1 MCKKKEDEENDPNS
15 TLMKRIFPGYTYE
28 HEGNIFFCFTRK
40 NNEQHIVSLD
50 TQQKKEKEILF
61 MFLHE
66 KKLNKTFFSRH
77 T

>member
-40 NNEQHIVSLD
+40 NNEQDIFSLD
-50 TQQKKEKEILF
+50 THNKQ
-61 MFLHE
+61 
-66 KKLNKTFFSRH
+66 LNKKFFRVIGEEN
-77 T
+77 